1 MSFTTIEEYNN
12 YLVEKKTD
20 VDIIEYI
27 KKINTIEYN
36 IDISFIDE
44 FIKLIDKNICCI
56 HHSMLQKY
64 GVLKLKKGTCHVKDL
79 LVQNEFIENKDFEIT
94 NVRELRSQGGTHNK
108 NEYYLHPETFKL
120 CLIRS
125 KNTKV
130 YARYY
135 LLLEKSIK
143 YFKEYQKKVSDNKI
157 YKLKYKI
164 IQKDISINKLE
175 DKMNILIETNKE
187 ILEDSK
193 ETKKQNEE
201 ILKINKRMELQLEDS
216 NDKIY
221 DMHDELEITNEK
233 LDDTTKTVNLVAKK
247 LDIAVIDR
255 VSRPRKLSRLEY
267 FIIMKTDTNTDY
279 KYYIIRGQKGYA
291 NGQKN
296 KLDEYTEI
304 KTIECC
310 PNANILWRLLKEQL
324 INNFEYHGNKLN
336 IIDMNEDT
344 FLEKIDIIYNTRKI
358 VEIN

>member
-1 MSFTTIEEYNN
+1 MSYTTIEEYNN
-12 YLVEKKTD
+12 DLVQNKSK
-20 VDIIEYI
+20 VNIIKYVKE
-27 KKINTIEYN
+27 INKLTFK
-36 IDISFIDE
+36 IDISFIDD
-44 FIKLIDKNICCI
+44 FIELVDKDTCCI
-56 HHSMLQKY
+56 HHSMLKKY
-64 GVLKLKKGTCHVKDL
+64 KVSNLTGGSSEVIVIMEQYGFINGKDYKLRNVPEFNGGRGNKK
-79 LVQNEFIENKDFEIT
+79 
-94 NVRELRSQGGTHNK
+94 
-108 NEYYLHPETFKL
+108 EYYLHPDTFKI
-120 CLIRS
+120 CCQRA
-125 KNTKV
+125 KNTLV
-130 YARYY
+130 YAKYF

-143 YFKEYQKKVSDNKI
+143 YYRDYQIIIKNIKI
-157 YKLKYKI
+157 DKLKYKI
-164 IQKDISINKLE
+164 VQKDDNIDKLEEKINKL
-175 DKMNILIETNKE
+175 
-187 ILEDSK
+187 LEDSK

-291 NGQKN
+291 NRQKN

-310 PNANILWRLLKEQL
+310 PNANILWCLLKEQL
-324 INNFEYHGNKLN
+324 INNLEYHGNKLN
-336 IIDMNEDT
+336 IIDINEDT